1 MARPW
6 IEFIFA
12 QNIPWNG
19 GLPGGEATDA
29 IVSKTLSLDETNGAC
44 SLLVRYRPGAM
55 LSPHALAAEEEL
67 YVLDGALRLNGATI
81 KRDSYLTIPAG
92 HRREVAAGP
101 EGAVTLTFFDA
112 APKRAPITNDAA
124 LEPLDT
130 LAMKWDDSGVPPDL
144 QYMGIKRK
152 VLRRNAETGQQRTFL
167 LTTAPHNYPKNWA
180 CPTLTHPCVEEM
192 FQIAGDMSGPHGR
205 MTAGAYFYRPPDVAH
220 GPFGSRDGSLSLIR
234 FLDGRHVNIW
244 GDHDVAFDYDVP
256 YAPAVPPQLK
266 RYALGPYVG
275 PERY

>member
-12 QNIPWNG
+12 QNLPWDAG
-19 GLPGGEATDA
+19 VPGAEWPGLL
-29 IVSKTLSLDETNGAC
+29 SKTLSLDDASGAA
-44 SLLVRYRPGAM
+44 SLLLRYPSGWRAAGEAI
-55 LSPHALAAEEEL
+55 AAEEEI
-67 YVLDGALRLNGATI
+67 YVLDGALTVNGAAL
-81 KRDSYLTIPAG
+81 KRDSYVTIPAAQA
-92 HRREVAAGP
+92 RRIEAGP
-101 EGAVTLTFFDA
+101 DGAVTLSFFDR
-112 APKRAPITNDAA
+112 APKPVVATASDAPLAPI
-124 LEPLDT
+124 DT

-152 VLRRNAETGQQRTFL
+152 VLRRDAASGQQRTFL

-192 FQIAGDMSGPHGR
+192 FQLAGDMSGPHGR

-220 GPFGSRDGSLSLIR
+220 GPFGSRDGSLALIR
-234 FLDGRHVNIW
+234 FIDGKHVNIW

-256 YAPAVPPQLK
+256 YAPAVPAALK
-266 RYALGPYVG
+266 KYALGPYRG
-275 PERY
+275 AERY

>member
-12 QNIPWNG
+12 QNLPWEPGVPGASWNG
-19 GLPGGEATDA
+19 LA
-29 IVSKTLSLDETNGAC
+29 SKNLSRDETTGAC
-44 SLLVRYRPGAM
+44 SVLVRYPAGWRVALGAV
-55 LSPHALAAEEEL
+55 AAEEEIYL
-67 YVLDGALRLNGATI
+67 LDGSLRANGAAL

-92 HRREVAAGP
+92 HARAIEAGP
-101 EGAVTLTFFDA
+101 DGAVTLSFFD
-112 APKRAPITNDAA
+112 RAPIEAPIAA
-124 LEPLDT
+124 ETPLEPLDT

-152 VLRRNAETGQQRTFL
+152 VLRRNLETGQQRTFL

-192 FQIAGDMSGPHGR
+192 FQLAGDMSGPHGR

-220 GPFGSRDGSLSLIR
+220 GPFGSRDGSLALIR
-234 FLDGRHVNIW
+234 FLDGKHVNIW
-244 GDHDVAFDYDVP
+244 GDHDFAFDYDKP
-256 YAPAVPPQLK
+256 YTPAVPPSLK
-266 RYALGPYVG
+266 KYALGPYRG
-275 PERY
+275 PDRY